1 MFQTRNVTKS
11 KDIFADNPFIQGVTK
26 TIEKTF
32 KPLMVVTE
40 KFSKV
45 FGKKKIKTNEE
56 VPAKDC
62 DHIKFENCFQEFQK
76 TLDIE
81 REV

>member
-1 MFQTRNVTKS
+1 MFQTRNVSKS
-11 KDIFADNPFIQGVTK
+11 RDIFSDNPFIQGVSK

-45 FGKKKIKTNEE
+45 FGKKKVKTN
-56 VPAKDC
+56 
-62 DHIKFENCFQEFQK
+62 
-76 TLDIE
+76 
-81 REV
+81 

>member
-1 MFQTRNVTKS
+1 VKAVCIGFFTTSNEIWEEMFQTRNVSKS
-11 KDIFADNPFIQGVTK
+11 RDIFSDNPFIQGVSK

-45 FGKKKIKTNEE
+45 FGKKKVKTN
-56 VPAKDC
+56 
-62 DHIKFENCFQEFQK
+62 
-76 TLDIE
+76 
-81 REV
+81 

>member
-1 MFQTRNVTKS
+1 VCIGFFTTSNEIWEEMFQTRNVSKS
-11 KDIFADNPFIQGVTK
+11 RDIFSDNPFIQGVSK

-45 FGKKKIKTNEE
+45 FGKKKVKTN
-56 VPAKDC
+56 
-62 DHIKFENCFQEFQK
+62 
-76 TLDIE
+76 
-81 REV
+81 

>member
-1 MFQTRNVTKS
+1 MKAVCIGFFTTSNEIWEEMFQTRNVSKS
-11 KDIFADNPFIQGVTK
+11 RDIFSDNPFIQGVSK

-45 FGKKKIKTNEE
+45 FGKKKVKTN
-56 VPAKDC
+56 
-62 DHIKFENCFQEFQK
+62 
-76 TLDIE
+76 
-81 REV
+81 